1 MPGPLDGV
9 KVVDLSQ
16 VVAGPFA
23 AMLMADQG
31 AEVVKVEP
39 TAGLGDLTRLPS
51 FDKGGLGAFYL
62 NNNRGKRCLSLDL
75 SQQAAQQ
82 IVLDLCRDSDVF
94 IENFRPGATARLG
107 LGYDAV
113 KEVNPDIVYL
123 SINGFGSTGPYSK
136 RPVLDPVIQGLCGI
150 IDRQVNPQIPFP
162 DMVRNL
168 YCDKSTAM
176 QAAQAVTA
184 ALYAREKGAGGQFI
198 EIPMIDAGM
207 YMFWPDG
214 MMDMTM
220 MDDDANGGIRLA
232 TVYNLTECSDGKIVY
247 FAASDAQRN
256 GVSIALGHP
265 EWAEDE
271 RFNSM
276 TALAANPENFV
287 LLGEML
293 TEAFAQLTCD
303 EALAS
308 LIEADVPCGPV
319 LTAEEAVVNEQ
330 IEHNGTLVQWQH
342 PTAGTV
348 RQPKPAARFS
358 KTPAEVAASASL
370 RGEDNDAI
378 LRELGRSDDDI
389 AALRDSGAI
398 G

>member
-23 AMLMADQG
+23 AMLLADQG
-31 AEVVKVEP
+31 ADVIKVEP
-39 TAGLGDLTRLPS
+39 TTGLGDLTRLPS
-51 FDKGGLGAFYL
+51 FEKGGLGAFYL
-62 NNNRGKRCLSLDL
+62 NNNRGKRCLSVDL
-75 SQQAAQQ
+75 TQDVAKQ
-82 IVLDLCRDSDVF
+82 IVLDLCRDADVF

-107 LGYDAV
+107 LGYDEVTA
-113 KEVNPDIVYL
+113 VNPDVIYL
-123 SINGFGSTGPYSK
+123 SINGCGATGPYSS

-168 YCDKSTAM
+168 FCDKSTAL

-184 ALYAREKGAGGQFI
+184 ALFAREKGAGGQFI

-220 MDDDANGGIRLA
+220 LDDDASGGIRLA

-256 GVSIALGHP
+256 GVSVALGHP

-276 TALAANPENFV
+276 LALAQNPENFV

-293 TEAFAQLTCD
+293 AEAFAALTC
-303 EALAS
+303 ENALAR
-308 LIEADVPCGPV
+308 LVEADVPCGPV
-319 LTAEEAVVNEQ
+319 LTAEESMVAPQIVHNETL
-330 IEHNGTLVQWQH
+330 IEWEH
-342 PTAGTV
+342 PAAGTI
-348 RQPKPAARFS
+348 RQPRPAARFS
-358 KTPAEVAASASL
+358 KTPAAAGATASL
-370 RGEDNDAI
+370 RGGDNDSI
-378 LRELGRSDDDI
+378 LADLGRSADDI
-389 AALRDSGAI
+389 TALRESGAI